1 MSGAAAVAP
10 SGGHP
15 DAPQVARPRAKWP
28 VLGVSALVTIIV
40 AGWGLGA
47 PEHALRV
54 LGRVVGLISDWFGW
68 FYIALATAVLF
79 FVVVIGLR
87 HSRVRLGKDTD
98 RPEFSTFAWAS
109 MLFAAGIGTDVMFF
123 AVAEPV
129 SQYMLP
135 PQIQGESLEAARQA
149 TVWTM
154 FHYGITGWGMYVLM
168 GMALGY
174 FAHRKGLPLAVRSA
188 LHPLLGKR
196 INGAAGDAVDIAT
209 VVGTIFG
216 VATSLGIGVVM
227 LNVGLDILFGVEQ
240 GLGAQV
246 GLVVLAVTVATV
258 SALTGVDRG
267 IRILSQLNVL
277 LAILLAAWVLVTG
290 DSTFLLRAMTMNIG
304 DFISMFPG
312 MTLDTMAYDH
322 PADWMGAWTLFFW
335 AWWIAWAS
343 FVGMFLARISRG
355 RTIGQF
361 VLGTLTIPFCY
372 IVMWV
377 TIFGNAAVNQIRT
390 LGDKEFAT
398 LAVESPEL
406 GFYHLLQQYPLPM
419 FMVGLATFVGLLFYV
434 TSADSGALVMANLS
448 SHLPDSETDAQ
459 PVLRIFWALATGVL
473 TIAMLAVDGIAALQ
487 NATIIMGLPFAFV
500 MVMVMVGLHRALE
513 GERSRRDAARAQVTS
528 SLVGRETVAAPGSW
542 RKRLGVTFGAVS
554 VKQANR
560 HLDLVVLPALRA
572 VAKELE
578 ARGAQARIVEG
589 EAIPELRVSRQ
600 VQLEVGDPE
609 AEALF
614 TYPLQVRRV
623 PAPTYG
629 ARMIEADDFS
639 TRVEAVLP
647 SVGAY
652 DLISYNEDQV
662 CHDVLDAYERHLA
675 TTRAVAELE
684 STQL

>member
-1 MSGAAAVAP
+1 MSTATVGREQAGP
-10 SGGHP
+10 DGGVVEKP
-15 DAPQVARPRAKWP
+15 RPKWP
-28 VLGVSALVTIIV
+28 VLGVSALLTLVI

-47 PEHALRV
+47 PDHALRV
-54 LGRVVGLISDWFGW
+54 LGRVVTLISDWFGW
-68 FYIALATAVLF
+68 FYIALATAVLA
-79 FVVVIGLR
+79 FVIVMGVR
-87 HSRVRLGKDTD
+87 HSRVRLGQDTD

-135 PQIQGESLEAARQA
+135 PQVQAESLESARKA

-188 LHPLLGKR
+188 LHPLLGRR
-196 INGAAGDAVDIAT
+196 INGPAGDAVDIAT

-227 LNVGLDILFGVEQ
+227 LNVGLDIMFGIEQ
-240 GLGAQV
+240 GLTAQAA
-246 GLVVLAVTVATV
+246 LVALAVGVATISAV
-258 SALTGVDRG
+258 SGVDKG
-267 IRILSQLNVL
+267 IRILSQLNVA

-290 DSTFLLRAMTMNIG
+290 DTTFLLRAMTMNIG

-377 TIFGNAAVNQIRT
+377 TIFGNAAVSQIRDK
-390 LGDKEFAT
+390 GDREFAT
-398 LAVESPEL
+398 MALESPEL
-406 GFYHLLQQYPLPM
+406 GFFHLLQQYPLPL

-448 SHLPDSETDAQ
+448 SHLPDSESDAH
-459 PVLRIFWALATGVL
+459 PALRIFWALATGVL

-500 MVMVMVGLHRALE
+500 MVMVMVGLNRALE
-513 GERSRRDAARAQVTS
+513 GERARRDAARASITS
-528 SLVGRETVAAPGSW
+528 ALVGRESTAAGSW
-542 RKRLGVTFGAVS
+542 RKRLGITFGAVS
-554 VKQANR
+554 VRQAER
-560 HLDLVVLPALRA
+560 HLNVVVLPALRA
-572 VAKELE
+572 VATELE
-578 ARGAQARIVEG
+578 ARGAQVRLVQED
-589 EAIPELRVSRQ
+589 AIPELRVTRR
-600 VQLEVGDPE
+600 VRLEVGEDE
-609 AEALF
+609 AEPWF
-614 TYPLQVRRV
+614 SYPVQIRRV

-629 ARMIEADDFS
+629 ARMIEADDTS
-639 TRVEAVLP
+639 TRVEVALP
-647 SVGAY
+647 GLAGY

-662 CHDVLDAYERHLA
+662 CHDVLDAYERQLA
-675 TTRAVAELE
+675 ATRAVAEAE
-684 STQL
+684 A